1 MDKAAVA
8 IIVSAIPAG
17 IAFYRLDGTST
28 AMLF

>member
-1 MDKAAVA
+1 MDKTTVG
-8 IIVSAIPAG
+8 IIVIAIPAG